1 MKGKSK
7 YIVPLLLAGVTASAG
22 VATTINQQQQTVVQ
36 AAVKTPDTINSVE
49 GATISLVGGF
59 KDSYALGST
68 VTMPNVT
75 VNGLGSTVDTG
86 AGEKPYDDHTVTYKI
101 YRGDKEKPVKTLV
114 AGTDTLEY
122 KPTYT
127 GAYNVEIT
135 ATKDGAVT
143 SVMKGLTIVV
153 EKAEAVIN
161 LPVNSKYVIP
171 AKLPVSNSNGLTI
184 PAPTVTLIEK
194 NGDEKEA
201 DNLAT
206 NLKVKVITPSDILD
220 SDDLT
225 YDANTNTYK
234 MTSAQLATAG
244 TYQVRYEYYG
254 DNDTLLTKLETNF
267 QVVKDLKAPTSL
279 YLKLSGSVPTTGNV
293 NKEVSLPKVTV
304 LETASSTDGIKAHVT
319 VKVTKLKAD
328 GTVDGEPVEITD
340 YENYKWTPAAEGNY
354 VVSYQADLNSVYGN
368 VSSEVYSPATII
380 KISDKANPTVMAT
393 YAYKVEDGEITAI
406 DFDNDNFGILPNVTE
421 NEKYNGS
428 YTLGDYTYKALEE
441 GDKVEDLLKT
451 RRVDVPSVVVR
462 DSNGEAN
469 FRLPAIYGTD
479 NKTGLSNMTFTRE
492 IVGNEISKI
501 TVAADSNE
509 WSEIITLK
517 KVGNYEIRYTAQDE
531 AGNKVR
537 ATYTLVVKDKTDVE
551 NGETNLTL
559 NIGVSSITDKETLKF
574 SVPTAKDTYDGY
586 VDVVT
591 KYVVMQGTST
601 LSEITGSDVTLNKT
615 NSDGKYEINIA
626 DIVHPDKYPN
636 ATAIKVIATATAD
649 SYLLGSRDDFAT
661 TTETVKEKV
670 ITIRNSSDD
679 KASADVKIGAV
690 PADASTW
697 NAALFAANKDILF
710 DITDDNDTSAVKAI
724 DAAGYALN
732 GAVGTG
738 TVIKSDGGA
747 KLSPFNQGKSV
758 LNLPEV
764 TFTDADENL
773 GITVTIQDK
782 YGNIV
787 TKEEYE
793 DIQKEKSGNVW
804 NYTITNAAFKL
815 SASGIYTVTYRAKDT
830 AGNIT
835 VKSFGIRVND
845 KTAPTIVID
854 DEDKYGVN
862 IQVGEM
868 FEVPLGRLIKDGKE
882 EEGEVTWTVTYSD
895 GAECEIY
902 STGFVPLTEGTFYI
916 TYTGIDT
923 LDNTQILKDNSL
935 FYVNAEDTTDPV
947 FNEDSSYILPPTVDW
962 EPDQTTKDM
971 KIDIP
976 RIEATDPIKNE
987 ALTVVYSVTA
997 PDGSKLT
1004 VKDYEGTAA
1013 DGKEDVRYF
1022 EADAQGVYTITYTAT
1037 DAAGNSKTK
1046 SMEISVGDCEAP
1058 TITWK
1063 DGYSVAE
1070 EVKLGDTWTLDL
1082 SKLSIADNVT
1092 EADYLNNNVTI
1103 KLVKPDGTTQVSNI
1117 GNDKSYKWK
1126 FDETGDYTLTITVKD
1141 EAGMSNPYK
1150 FKISVPKDTVESDK
1164 VDSVVG
1170 TVLVVVSVVILAGV
1184 VIYFVVSSRKKT
1196 GVKRTPSKNK
1206 KKD

>member
-22 VATTINQQQQTVVQ
+22 VATTIEQQQQTVVQ
-36 AAVKTPDTINSVE
+36 AAVKTPENIENVA

-59 KDSYALGST
+59 EDSYKLGEE
-68 VTMPNVT
+68 VTMPAVT
-75 VNGLGSTVDTG
+75 VDNKTQAEGFNG
-86 AGEKPYDDHTVTYKI
+86 HTVTYKI
-101 YRGDKEKPVKTLV
+101 YRGNKEKPVKELA
-114 AGTDTLEY
+114 AGGKFT
-122 KPTYT
+122 PTYT

-135 ATKDGAVT
+135 ATKDGVVT
-143 SVMKGLTIVV
+143 STLKGLTIVV
-153 EKAEAVIN
+153 EKSEAVIN

-171 AKLPVSNSNGLTI
+171 AKIPANNANGLTI
-184 PAPTVTLIEK
+184 PAPSVTLIDKKGNET
-194 NGDEKEA
+194 EA
-201 DNLAT
+201 DNLGT
-206 NLKVKVITPSDILD
+206 NLKVKVITPAGIITGAELE
-220 SDDLT
+220 
-225 YDANTNTYK
+225 YNAETNTYK
-234 MTSAQLATAG
+234 LSSSQLATAG
-244 TYQVRYEYYG
+244 TYQIRYEYYG
-254 DNDTLLTKLETNF
+254 DNETLLTKLETNF
-267 QVVKDLKAPTSL
+267 QVVKDMKAPTSL
-279 YLKLSGSVPTTGNV
+279 YLKMSGSVPTTGNV

-340 YENYKWTPAAEGNY
+340 YENYKWTPTAEGNY

-368 VSSEVYSPATII
+368 VSSELYTPSTII

-393 YAYKVEDGEITAI
+393 YSYKVEDGEITAI
-406 DFDNDNFGILPNVTE
+406 DLQNKNFGILPNETE
-421 NEKYNGS
+421 NEKYNGD
-428 YTLGDYTYKALEE
+428 YTLGNYTYDALGDE
-441 GDKVEDLLKT
+441 DKVEDLLKT

-501 TVAADSNE
+501 TVEAASNE

-537 ATYTLVVKDKTDVE
+537 ATYTLVVKDKADVE
-551 NGETNLTL
+551 DGETTLTL
-559 NIGVSSITDKETLKF
+559 NVGVKSITNKETLKF

-586 VDVVT
+586 VDVAT
-591 KYVVMQGTST
+591 KYEVYQGST
-601 LSEITGSDVTLNKT
+601 LLGTETLT
-615 NSDGKYEINIA
+615 EANSDGKYEIDIA
-626 DIVHPDKYPN
+626 ELLTMEEGKYAEATKITIV
-636 ATAIKVIATATAD
+636 ATATAD
-649 SYLLGSRDDFAT
+649 SYLLGSRDAFDTDT
-661 TTETVKEKV
+661 TTEKKWDVAIKNT
-670 ITIRNSSDD
+670 SSDNY
-679 KASADVKIGAV
+679 SAKIKIGGED
-690 PADASTW
+690 ADASTW
-697 NAALFAANKDILF
+697 NNALFNANKEILF
-710 DITDDNDTSAVKAI
+710 DIEKEGDTSAVKAI
-724 DAAGYALN
+724 DATGYALDN
-732 GAVGTG
+732 TTGGKIITVDGTA
-738 TVIKSDGGA
+738 DGA
-747 KLSPFNQGKSV
+747 KLAPFDQGKSV
-758 LNLPEV
+758 LTLPEV
-764 TFTDADENL
+764 TFVDADENL
-773 GITVTIQDK
+773 GITLTVQDK

-793 DIQKEKSGNVW
+793 DIEKKEIASEW
-804 NYTITNAAFKL
+804 HYTIKNASFKL
-815 SASGIYTVTYRAKDT
+815 SASGIYTVTYKAKDT
-830 AGNIT
+830 AGNMT
-835 VKSFGIRVND
+835 VKTFGIRVND
-845 KTAPTIVID
+845 RTAPTIVID

-868 FEVPLGRLIKDGKE
+868 FEVPLARLIKDGKE
-882 EEGEVTWTVTYSD
+882 VAGDVTWTVTYSD

-902 STGFVPLTEGTFYI
+902 STGFKPLTEGTFYI
-916 TYTGIDT
+916 TYTGIDE

-962 EPDQTTKDM
+962 EPDTTTKDM
-971 KIDIP
+971 KVEIP
-976 RIEATDPIKNE
+976 RIEATDPIRNE
-987 ALTVVYSVTA
+987 ALEVVYTVKA
-997 PDGSKLT
+997 PDGTKVT
-1004 VKDYEGTAA
+1004 VKDYEGEEAE
-1013 DGKEDVRYF
+1013 GKEDVRYF
-1022 EADAQGVYTITYTAT
+1022 EAEAQGVYTITYTAT
-1037 DAAGNSKTK
+1037 DAAGNSTTKT
-1046 SMEISVGDCEAP
+1046 MEVSVGDCEAP

-1063 DGYSVAE
+1063 DGYAVAS

-1082 SKLSIADNVT
+1082 SKLTISDNVS
-1092 EADYLNNNVTI
+1092 EADYLNKNVTI

-1150 FKISVPKDTVESDK
+1150 FTITVPKETVENDK

-1184 VIYFVVSSRKKT
+1184 VIYFVVTSRKKT
-1196 GVKRTPSKNK
+1196 GVKRTSSK
-1206 KKD
+1206 KKND

>member
-59 KDSYALGST
+59 ENSYALGST

-75 VNGLGSTVDTG
+75 VNGKGLAETFDG
-86 AGEKPYDDHTVTYKI
+86 HTVTYKI
-101 YRGDKEKPVKTLV
+101 YRGDKDKPVKTLV
-114 AGTDTLEY
+114 AGTDTLQY

-143 SVMKGLTIVV
+143 SILKGLTIVV

-393 YAYKVEDGEITAI
+393 YAYNVVEGEITGI
-406 DFDNDNFGILPNVTE
+406 DMDNSNFTVLPDNADNADFVTDHTG
-421 NEKYNGS
+421 YTVGS
-428 YTLGDYTYKALEE
+428 YQYDVALG
-441 GDKVEDLLKT
+441 EDDDIDELLT
-451 RRVDVPSVVVR
+451 SRRVDVPSVVIR
-462 DSNGEAN
+462 DANGEAN

-479 NKTGLSNMTFTRE
+479 NKTGFSNMQFTRE

-551 NGETNLTL
+551 DGETNLTL

-586 VDVVT
+586 VDVET
-591 KYVVMQGTST
+591 KYVVMQGATEIVG
-601 LSEITGSDVTLNKT
+601 SETVLKET

-626 DIVHPDKYPN
+626 DIVDTNKYPN

-661 TTETVKEKV
+661 STTTTKEKT
-670 ITIRNSSDD
+670 ITIRNSSNDN
-679 KASADVKIGAV
+679 ASAEVKIGSVA
-690 PADASTW
+690 ADASTW
-697 NAALFAANKDILF
+697 NAALFTANQDILF
-710 DITDDNDTSAVKAI
+710 DITEDNDTSEVEAI
-724 DAAGYALN
+724 DAAGYALD

-738 TVIKSDGGA
+738 SIITSTGGA

-758 LNLPEV
+758 LKLPEV

>member
-1 MKGKSK
+1 
-7 YIVPLLLAGVTASAG
+7 
-22 VATTINQQQQTVVQ
+22 
-36 AAVKTPDTINSVE
+36 
-49 GATISLVGGF
+49 
-59 KDSYALGST
+59 
-68 VTMPNVT
+68 
-75 VNGLGSTVDTG
+75 
-86 AGEKPYDDHTVTYKI
+86 
-101 YRGDKEKPVKTLV
+101 
-114 AGTDTLEY
+114 
-122 KPTYT
+122 
-127 GAYNVEIT
+127 
-135 ATKDGAVT
+135 
-143 SVMKGLTIVV
+143 
-153 EKAEAVIN
+153 
-161 LPVNSKYVIP
+161 
-171 AKLPVSNSNGLTI
+171 
-184 PAPTVTLIEK
+184 
-194 NGDEKEA
+194 
-201 DNLAT
+201 
-206 NLKVKVITPSDILD
+206 
-220 SDDLT
+220 
-225 YDANTNTYK
+225 
-234 MTSAQLATAG
+234 
-244 TYQVRYEYYG
+244 
-254 DNDTLLTKLETNF
+254 
-267 QVVKDLKAPTSL
+267 
-279 YLKLSGSVPTTGNV
+279 
-293 NKEVSLPKVTV
+293 
-304 LETASSTDGIKAHVT
+304 
-319 VKVTKLKAD
+319 
-328 GTVDGEPVEITD
+328 
-340 YENYKWTPAAEGNY
+340 
-354 VVSYQADLNSVYGN
+354 
-368 VSSEVYSPATII
+368 
-380 KISDKANPTVMAT
+380 MAT

-479 NKTGLSNMTFTRE
+479 NKTGFSNMKFTRE

-601 LSEITGSDVTLNKT
+601 LTEITGSDVTLTET

-626 DIVHPDKYPN
+626 DVLEEYTN

-649 SYLLGSRDDFAT
+649 SYLLGSRDDFAST
-661 TTETVKEKV
+661 TTTTKEKV
-670 ITIRNSSDD
+670 ITIRNSSNDN
-679 KASADVKIGAV
+679 ASAIVNIGAV
-690 PADASTW
+690 AADASTW
-697 NAALFAANKDILF
+697 NAALLSANQEILIDVEGKDVLG
-710 DITDDNDTSAVKAI
+710 I
-724 DAAGYALN
+724 DAAGYALD

-738 TVIKSDGGA
+738 AIITSTGGA

-758 LNLPEV
+758 LTLPEV

-793 DIQKEKSGNVW
+793 DIEKEKSGDVW
-804 NYTITNAAFKL
+804 NYTVTNTAFKL

-962 EPDQTTKDM
+962 EPDQSTKDM

-987 ALTVVYSVTA
+987 ALSVVYSVTA
-997 PDGSKLT
+997 PDGSKVT

-1013 DGKEDVRYF
+1013 VGKEDVRYF

-1058 TITWK
+1058 TISWK
-1063 DGYSVAE
+1063 DGYAVAE

-1082 SKLSIADNVT
+1082 SKLVVADNVS
-1092 EADYLNNNVTI
+1092 EADFLNDNVTI

-1126 FDETGDYTLTITVKD
+1126 FEETGDYTLTITVKD

-1196 GVKRTPSKNK
+1196 GVKRTPSK

>member
-1 MKGKSK
+1 
-7 YIVPLLLAGVTASAG
+7 
-22 VATTINQQQQTVVQ
+22 
-36 AAVKTPDTINSVE
+36 
-49 GATISLVGGF
+49 
-59 KDSYALGST
+59 
-68 VTMPNVT
+68 
-75 VNGLGSTVDTG
+75 
-86 AGEKPYDDHTVTYKI
+86 
-101 YRGDKEKPVKTLV
+101 
-114 AGTDTLEY
+114 
-122 KPTYT
+122 
-127 GAYNVEIT
+127 
-135 ATKDGAVT
+135 
-143 SVMKGLTIVV
+143 MKGLTIVV

-194 NGDEKEA
+194 DGEEKEA
-201 DNLAT
+201 ENLAT
-206 NLKVKVITPSDILD
+206 NLKVKVITPTEILD

-225 YDANTNTYK
+225 YDSATNTYK

-254 DNDTLLTKLETNF
+254 SNDTLLTKLETNF
-267 QVVKDLKAPTSL
+267 QVVKDMKAPTSL

-293 NKEVSLPKVTV
+293 NTEVSLPKVTV
-304 LETASSTDGIKAHVT
+304 LESASSTDGIKAHVT

-328 GTVDGEPVEITD
+328 GSVDGEAVEITD

-368 VSSEVYSPATII
+368 VSSEVYCPATII

-393 YAYKVEDGEITAI
+393 YAYNVVDGKVVGVDS
-406 DFDNDNFGILPNVTE
+406 DNSNFKILPNSDENNEFVADHTGYEIGVYAYERNDLTE
-421 NEKYNGS
+421 
-428 YTLGDYTYKALEE
+428 EE
-441 GDKVEDLLKT
+441 VEDNLVA

-591 KYVVMQGTST
+591 KYVVMQGDTP
-601 LSEITGSDVTLNKT
+601 ITGSETVLKET

-670 ITIRNSSDD
+670 ITIRNSSND

-690 PADASTW
+690 AADKSTW
-697 NAALFAANKDILF
+697 NAALLAANKDILF

-724 DAAGYALN
+724 DDAGYALD

-738 TVIKSDGGA
+738 TIINSAGGA

-793 DIQKEKSGNVW
+793 DIKKEKSGDLW
-804 NYTITNAAFKL
+804 NYTVTNAAFKL

-882 EEGEVTWTVTYSD
+882 EEGTVTWTVTYSD

-916 TYTGIDT
+916 TYTGIDK

-987 ALTVVYSVTA
+987 ALSVVYSVTA
-997 PDGSKLT
+997 PDGSKVT

-1013 DGKEDVRYF
+1013 TGKEDVRYF

-1046 SMEISVGDCEAP
+1046 TMEISVGDCEAP
-1058 TITWK
+1058 TISWK
-1063 DGYSVAE
+1063 DGYAVAE

-1082 SKLSIADNVT
+1082 SKLTIADNVS
-1092 EADYLNNNVTI
+1092 EASYLNDNVTI

-1150 FKISVPKDTVESDK
+1150 FKISVPKDSVESDK

-1196 GVKRTPSKNK
+1196 GVKRTPSK

>member
-36 AAVKTPDTINSVE
+36 AAVKTPDTIANVE

-59 KDSYALGST
+59 EDSYALGST

-75 VNGLGSTVDTG
+75 VNGLGSTVG
-86 AGEKPYDDHTVTYKI
+86 SGETAFDGHTVTYKI

-143 SVMKGLTIVV
+143 SILKGLTIVV

-184 PAPTVTLIEK
+184 PAPTVTLIDK
-194 NGDEKEA
+194 DGKETEA
-201 DNLAT
+201 EDLAT
-206 NLKVKVITPSDILD
+206 NLKVKVITPSEVLD

-225 YDANTNTYK
+225 YDSTTNTYK
-234 MTSAQLATAG
+234 MTEEQLAKAG

-254 DNDTLLTKLETNF
+254 SNDTLLTKLETNF
-267 QVVKDLKAPTSL
+267 QVVKDMKAPTAL

-293 NKEVSLPKVTV
+293 NTEVSLPKATV

-328 GTVDGEPVEITD
+328 GTVDGEAVEITD

-368 VSSEVYSPATII
+368 VSSELYCPPTII

-393 YAYKVEDGEITAI
+393 YAYNVVDGKVVGVDS
-406 DFDNDNFGILPNVTE
+406 DNSNFRILPNTEDNNEFVTDHTGYE
-421 NEKYNGS
+421 IGVYAYDRNDL
-428 YTLGDYTYKALEE
+428 TEE
-441 GDKVEDLLKT
+441 EVEDNLLT

-479 NKTGLSNMTFTRE
+479 NKTGFSNMKFTRE

-601 LSEITGSDVTLNKT
+601 LTEITGSDVTLTET

-626 DIVHPDKYPN
+626 DVLEEYTN
-636 ATAIKVIATATAD
+636 ATAIKVIASATAD
-649 SYLLGSRDDFAT
+649 SYLLGSRDDFAST
-661 TTETVKEKV
+661 TTTTKEKV
-670 ITIRNSSDD
+670 ITIRNSSNDN
-679 KASADVKIGAV
+679 ASAEVKIGAV
-690 PADASTW
+690 AADASTW
-697 NAALFAANKDILF
+697 NAALLIANQEILIDVEGKDVLG
-710 DITDDNDTSAVKAI
+710 I
-724 DAAGYALN
+724 DAAGYALD

-738 TVIKSDGGA
+738 AIITSTGGA

-758 LNLPEV
+758 LTLPEV

-793 DIQKEKSGNVW
+793 DIEKEKSGDVW
-804 NYTITNAAFKL
+804 NYTVTNTAFKL

-962 EPDQTTKDM
+962 EPDQSTKDM

-987 ALTVVYSVTA
+987 ALSVVYSVTA
-997 PDGSKLT
+997 PDGSKVT

-1013 DGKEDVRYF
+1013 VGKEDVRYF

-1046 SMEISVGDCEAP
+1046 TMEISVGDCEAP
-1058 TITWK
+1058 TISWK
-1063 DGYSVAE
+1063 DGYAVAE

-1082 SKLSIADNVT
+1082 SKLVVADNVS
-1092 EADYLNNNVTI
+1092 EADFLNDNVTI

-1126 FDETGDYTLTITVKD
+1126 FEETGDYTLTITVKD

-1196 GVKRTPSKNK
+1196 GVKRTPSK